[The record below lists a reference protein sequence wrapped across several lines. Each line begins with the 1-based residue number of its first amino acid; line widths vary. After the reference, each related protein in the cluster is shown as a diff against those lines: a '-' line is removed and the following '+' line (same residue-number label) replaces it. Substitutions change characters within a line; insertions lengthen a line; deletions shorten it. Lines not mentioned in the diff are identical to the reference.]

1 MLTTESTSLLTQRA
15 VFMLWIYLDMQ
26 NYLNGHCTK
35 GGAIYNNAGA
45 LTMNASTLMNNTAAQ
60 VSETWSM

>member
-1 MLTTESTSLLTQRA
+1 MLTTDSTSLLTQRA

-35 GGAIYNNAGA
+35 GGAIANYGA
-45 LTMNASTLMNNTAAQ
+45 LTMNASTLTNNTALL